1 MQGTP
6 QPGQAPGGSEVTER
20 ETHWPAVLAATFC
33 GVAAAMNIGKLPIA
47 LPQLRAEFGL
57 SLAAAGWLASMFN
70 TMAFTTGVFVGII
83 NGRLGAGRFCALG
96 LFLLIAG
103 IALGML
109 GTGASM
115 LLVSRVI
122 EGAGFLAVGVAAPTL
137 VGAASAPRDRRMALS
152 VWSTYMPLGIGS
164 ITLLAPFV
172 LSAHGWRGLWALS
185 LLMVIAAALAVHAN
199 RGHYARPPGGG
210 WRLRSIGAALR
221 HPVPWLL
228 ALAFSCYTVPFF
240 AIIVWL
246 PTFLTEQRGL
256 TVTATAILT
265 AVVILANMLGNILG
279 GGLVQRHYRLG
290 TLLIVFNLVML
301 ACSLGIF
308 TDLLPDLARYL
319 LCIALTLLGGVIPA
333 CILSSSSILA
343 KGPEQVG
350 TLQGLYV
357 QGSNLGQFFGPP
369 IVAGLVSAAGHWNAA
384 LPFILA
390 ATLAGMGIGALL
402 NWATGNWETRPA
414 D

>member
-1 MQGTP
+1 MQ
-6 QPGQAPGGSEVTER
+6 R
-20 ETHWPAVLAATFC
+20 ETHWPAIFAATFC

-70 TMAFTTGVFVGII
+70 TMAFTSGVFVGII
-83 NGRLGAGRFCALG
+83 NGRLGAGRFCAVG
-96 LFLLIAG
+96 LSLLIVG

-122 EGAGFLAVGVAAPTL
+122 EGAGFLAVGVSAPAL
-137 VGAASAPRDRRMALS
+137 ASAASSPRDRRMALS
-152 VWSTYMPLGIGS
+152 VWLTYMPLGIGS
-164 ITLLAPFV
+164 ITLFAPFV

-185 LLMVIAAALAVHAN
+185 LLMVVAAALAVHAN
-199 RGHYARPPGGG
+199 RRHYAHAPHGGG
-210 WRLRSIGAALR
+210 WRLRGIGEVLR
-221 HPVPWLL
+221 RPVPWLL
-228 ALAFSCYTVPFF
+228 AFAFSCYTVPFF

-256 TVTATAILT
+256 SLTATAILT

-279 GGLVQRHYRLG
+279 GVLVQRHYRLG
-290 TLLIVFNLVML
+290 TLLIVFNIVML

-369 IVAGLVSAAGHWNAA
+369 IVASLVSAAGHWNAA
-384 LPFILA
+384 LPFIVA
-390 ATLAGMGIGALL
+390 ATLVGMGIGALL
-402 NWATGNWETRPA
+402 NRATGNWEVAPA

>member
-1 MQGTP
+1 MAMQ
-6 QPGQAPGGSEVTER
+6 R
-20 ETHWPAVLAATFC
+20 ETHWPAIFAATFC

-83 NGRLGAGRFCALG
+83 NGRLGAGRFCAVG
-96 LFLLIAG
+96 LSLLIVG
-103 IALGML
+103 IALGMAS
-109 GTGASM
+109 TGAAM

-122 EGAGFLAVGVAAPTL
+122 EGAGFLAVGVSAPAL
-137 VGAASAPRDRRMALS
+137 ASAASSPRDRRMALS

-164 ITLLAPFV
+164 IMLLAPFV
-172 LSAHGWRGLWALS
+172 LSTHGWRGLWALS
-185 LLMVIAAALAVHAN
+185 LAMVIAAALAVHAN
-199 RGHYARPPGGG
+199 RAHYARARHGGG
-210 WRLRSIGAALR
+210 WRLRSIGEALR
-221 HPVPWLL
+221 RPVPWLL
-228 ALAFSCYTVPFF
+228 AFSFSCYTVPFF

-256 TVTATAILT
+256 PLATTAILT

-279 GGLVQRHYRLG
+279 GVLVQRHYRLG
-290 TLLIVFNLVML
+290 TLLIVFNVVML

-369 IVAGLVSAAGHWNAA
+369 IVASLVSAAGHWNAA
-384 LPFILA
+384 LPFIIA
-390 ATLAGMGIGALL
+390 ATFVGMGIGVLL
-402 NWATGNWETRPA
+402 NWATGDWEAPPA
-414 D
+414 V